1 VLSSDAV
8 VHELYRRPEIRDA
21 VVERVGTRVLDAEGE
36 VDRAALGSL
45 AFGDPAL
52 LDDLERLVHPL
63 VAVETERFRR
73 EAELAGARVAV
84 HENPLLFERGG
95 GDRYDRTVLITA
107 PDGLRRA
114 RDPERFDRRRA
125 HQMPETEK
133 RALADEVYVNDG
145 SLEAL
150 DAWVAGL
157 LARLAG

>member
-1 VLSSDAV
+1 MLSSDAV
-8 VHELYRRPEIRDA
+8 VHELYRRPAVRDA
-21 VVERVGTRVLDAEGE
+21 VVERVGSQVLGADGE
-36 VDRAALGSL
+36 VDRAALGTL
-45 AFGDPAL
+45 AFADPAL

-107 PDGLRRA
+107 PDDVRRA

-125 HQMPETEK
+125 HQMPEAEK
-133 RALADEVYVNDG
+133 RALADEVYVNNR

-150 DAWVAGL
+150 DAWVAEL